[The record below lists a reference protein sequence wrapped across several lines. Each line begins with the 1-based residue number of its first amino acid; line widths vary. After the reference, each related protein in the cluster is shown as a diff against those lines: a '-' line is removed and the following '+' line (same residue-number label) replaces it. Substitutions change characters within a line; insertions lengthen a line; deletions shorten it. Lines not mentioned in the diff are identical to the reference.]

1 MFEDLFIDR
10 GTIARYRCAPLLEE
24 RLSYL
29 RHCAE
34 TGVRPCTLR
43 RIAARQT
50 SLVHLLDLR
59 EAERVS
65 MPRIEAAAD
74 GRSSRPVRPNA
85 RQSFVGHAVR
95 WAGASRVC
103 SKNLARR
110 DMPTSAKSRSSRRG
124 CVKSVDGPK
133 RRSAVAATRST
144 ASSTGST
151 NGALPWIRSESP
163 TSIGLSRAGTPAAAA
178 GSRSIITRSAF
189 APFFR
194 FAEHQGWCTP
204 GLTGGIMP
212 SRFHPGETIPKGL
225 SRDEVLRL
233 LATSEGDRPVDL
245 RDRAIL
251 MVLIAYG
258 LRSGEVTGLRLD
270 DVDWAEETLRVR
282 RPKPGRTHQYP
293 LSRGVG
299 QAIVRYITDVRPPR
313 PERTLFL
320 TLRAPI
326 RPLGRGTISSVVR
339 RRLDR
344 LGITGTCRGPHA
356 LRHAAAQH
364 LLDHGLSMKEVGDY
378 LGHRSIS
385 STAVYAKVQLGT
397 LREVANIDLEGL
409 A

>member
-65 MPRIEAAAD
+65 MPRIEVVAD

-95 WAGASRVC
+95 WLRFAGLLEEPCKARHAHVGKVAVFEAWMRRERGW
-103 SKNLARR
+103 SKETIRCRCNTVDCFFDWLDEWGIALDSIGVTDVDRAVARWH
-110 DMPTSAKSRSSRRG
+110 ARG
-124 CVKSVDGPK
+124 C
-133 RRSAVAATRST
+133 
-144 ASSTGST
+144 
-151 NGALPWIRSESP
+151 
-163 TSIGLSRAGTPAAAA
+163 SR
-178 GSRSIITRSAF
+178 ITIHNYAQRLRA
-189 APFFR
+189 FFR

-397 LREVANIDLEGL
+397 LREVADIDLEGL